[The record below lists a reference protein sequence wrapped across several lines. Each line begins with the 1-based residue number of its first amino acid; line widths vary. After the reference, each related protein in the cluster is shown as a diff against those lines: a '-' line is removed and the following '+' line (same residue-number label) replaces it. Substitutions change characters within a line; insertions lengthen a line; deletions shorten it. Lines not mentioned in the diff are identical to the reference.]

1 MKVYA
6 DTSVFG
12 GAFDEEFAEDSQRFF
27 AELRTGRFELV
38 VSALIEEEIKSA
50 PREVQAL
57 FDEFSASAT
66 IAEISQEVL
75 VLRDAYLNAGIVTPK
90 STDDATHVA
99 LATVSGCELIVS
111 WNFKHIVYFEKVPK
125 YNAVNALHEHRA
137 ISIYPPS
144 SVISYDEP

>member
-50 PREVQAL
+50 PKEVQAL
-57 FDEFSASAT
+57 FDEFSASA
-66 IAEISQEVL
+66 IIRNQPGSACPQRCL
-75 VLRDAYLNAGIVTPK
+75 
-90 STDDATHVA
+90 
-99 LATVSGCELIVS
+99 
-111 WNFKHIVYFEKVPK
+111 FERRHSHAKV
-125 YNAVNALHEHRA
+125 N
-137 ISIYPPS
+137 
-144 SVISYDEP
+144 